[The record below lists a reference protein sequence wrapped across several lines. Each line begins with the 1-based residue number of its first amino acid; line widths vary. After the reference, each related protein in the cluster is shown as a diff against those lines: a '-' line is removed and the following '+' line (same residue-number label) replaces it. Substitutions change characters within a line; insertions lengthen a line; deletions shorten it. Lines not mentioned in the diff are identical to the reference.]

1 MDYRLL
7 GGTKIEVSV
16 VALGCWSFA
25 GDAYWGPQ
33 EDRDSIATV
42 RAALDE
48 GVNFFDTAE
57 SYGAGRSEIV
67 LGQALKGR
75 REDAVIAT
83 KVSHGQGAPAEIEAA
98 CTRSLQNLDTD
109 FIDLY
114 QVHWPFRDTPVELT
128 LDVMEKLRRQ
138 GKIRTYGV
146 CNFGARDLAEL
157 APFGDCATDQLP
169 YSLLARAI
177 EYEIQ
182 PRCVEQNIG
191 IICYTPLAQGL
202 LTGRYA
208 TANEVPAP
216 RAISRHFDGR
226 RNGARHGEDGCEA
239 EVFEALSKIDAIA
252 RDLEEPM
259 AAVALA
265 WVRQQ
270 AGVTA
275 LLTGARNPDELREN
289 IRGASLRLDVGN
301 VQALGTATLGVKE
314 KLGANADLWS
324 SSAQS
329 RIR

>member
-1 MDYRLL
+1 MEYRRL
-7 GGTKIEVSV
+7 GRTNIEVSV

-42 RAALDE
+42 HAALDE

-57 SYGAGRSEIV
+57 SYGAGRSETV
-67 LGQALKGR
+67 LGQALKGHR
-75 REDAVIAT
+75 DDAVIAT
-83 KVSHGQGAPAEIEAA
+83 KVSHGSGAPGDIEDA
-98 CTRSLQNLDTD
+98 CARSLQNLDTD
-109 FIDLY
+109 YIDLY
-114 QVHWPFRDTPVELT
+114 QIHWPFRDTPVEST
-128 LDVMEKLRRQ
+128 LDAMEKLRQ
-138 GKIRTYGV
+138 EGKIRAYGV
-146 CNFGARDLAEL
+146 CNFGARDLAKL
-157 APFGDCATDQLP
+157 AQFADCATNQLP

-182 PRCVEQNIG
+182 PHCVERNIG

-208 TANEVPAP
+208 TADEVPAP
-216 RAISRHFDGR
+216 RAISRHFVGQR
-226 RNGARHGEDGCEA
+226 SGARHGEEGCEA
-239 EVFEALSKIDAIA
+239 ELFEALGKIAGMA
-252 RDLEEPM
+252 RGLEEPM
-259 AAVALA
+259 AVVALA

-289 IRGASLRLDVGN
+289 TRGSYLYLDADSL
-301 VQALGTATLGVKE
+301 QALGRSTLEVKE
-314 KLGANADLWS
+314 KLGANADLWTS
-324 SSAQS
+324 STES

>member
-1 MDYRLL
+1 MEYREL
-7 GGTKIEVSV
+7 GGTNIEVSV

-25 GDAYWGPQ
+25 GDVYWGPQ
-33 EDRDSIATV
+33 EDHDSIATV
-42 RAALDE
+42 HAALDE

-57 SYGAGRSEIV
+57 SYGAGRSEFV
-67 LGQALKGR
+67 LGKALKGHR
-75 REDAVIAT
+75 NDAVIAT
-83 KVSHGQGAPAEIEAA
+83 KVSHGSGAPGEIEDA
-98 CTRSLQNLDTD
+98 CARSLQNLDTD
-109 FIDLY
+109 YIDLY
-114 QVHWPFRDTPVELT
+114 QIHWPFRDTPVEST
-128 LDVMEKLRRQ
+128 LDVMEKLRRE
-138 GKIRTYGV
+138 GKILTCGV

-157 APFGDCATDQLP
+157 AQFADCATNQLP

-182 PRCVEQNIG
+182 PHCVEHDIG

-208 TANEVPAP
+208 TADEVPTP
-216 RAISRHFDGR
+216 RAISRHFDGQ
-226 RNGARHGEDGCEA
+226 RNGARHGEEGCES
-239 EVFEALSKIDAIA
+239 EVFEALGKIAGMA
-252 RDLEEPM
+252 RGLEEPM

-289 IRGASLRLDVGN
+289 IRGADLHLDVGTT
-301 VQALGTATLGVKE
+301 QALDEVTLEVKE

-324 SSAQS
+324 SSTES